1 MGHVIMDLSCFCIMC
16 SLAYFPIGGYSLS
29 LYLNIIQILVS
40 IALITLTAVQSRGSS
55 ASVFGGE
62 SSIQHKRRGMEK
74 TLFNL
79 TIILAVVFFLTSIAN
94 VLVQS

>member
-1 MGHVIMDLSCFCIMC
+1 MSFDTFS
-16 SLAYFPIGGYSLS
+16 YIGGYSLS
-29 LYLNIIQILVS
+29 VYLNIIQILVS
-40 IALITLTAVQSRGSS
+40 IALIALTAAQSRGSS

-62 SSIQHKRRGMEK
+62 SSVQHKRRGMEK

-79 TIILAVVFFLTSIAN
+79 TIVLAVVFFLTSIAS